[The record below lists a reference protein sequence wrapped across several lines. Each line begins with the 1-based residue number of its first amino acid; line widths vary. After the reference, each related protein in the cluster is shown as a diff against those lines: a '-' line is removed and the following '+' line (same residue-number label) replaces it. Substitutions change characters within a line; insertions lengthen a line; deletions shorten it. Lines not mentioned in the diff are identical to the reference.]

1 MATWRSTAISNSERD
16 EHLLAQHGL
25 DSLLEPAA
33 IAEAYDPLHRQPRSA
48 WTQELDLRP
57 WVERF

>member
-1 MATWRSTAISNSERD
+1 
-16 EHLLAQHGL
+16 
-25 DSLLEPAA
+25 LLEPDA
-33 IAEAYDPLHRQPRSA
+33 IASAYLALHRQPRSA